1 MPEAWLQH
9 LRKII
14 PLILSSSYC
23 LLSCFIKEATSPQR
37 DLGLPKVTQLV
48 SGRGRIQTQMR
59 THTDLESKCLLQRN
73 AISQL
78 GYYPQCPLQLDG
90 DS

>member
-1 MPEAWLQH
+1 MGTVV
-9 LRKII
+9 
-14 PLILSSSYC
+14 ILFYRIRHREKFS
-23 LLSCFIKEATSPQR
+23 K
-37 DLGLPKVTQLV
+37 LPKVTQLV
-48 SGRGRIQTQMR
+48 SGRGRIQTQMH